1 MRRLRRELQAFGW
14 RCRRHRRRL
23 RFGSRRR
30 WLRALVVRIQ
40 KEEAHLISDKATQLV
55 YRTIGG
61 KQPLIAYCT
70 YGDVNMSLDKK
81 SNILLI
87 LTSLAFGL
95 LLLIV
100 IVSAFIPHDWAMLF
114 NMPWFIWASIL
125 DMVAYVVSITVM
137 HLVTK
142 PKIIK

>member
-1 MRRLRRELQAFGW
+1 M
-14 RCRRHRRRL
+14 
-23 RFGSRRR
+23 
-30 WLRALVVRIQ
+30 VVRIQ
-40 KEEAHLISDKATQLV
+40 KKEAHLISDKATQLV

-100 IVSAFIPHDWAMLF
+100 IVSAFIPHDWAILF
-114 NMPWFIWASIL
+114 NMPWFVWASIL

>member
-1 MRRLRRELQAFGW
+1 M
-14 RCRRHRRRL
+14 
-23 RFGSRRR
+23 
-30 WLRALVVRIQ
+30 VVRIQ
-40 KEEAHLISDKATQLV
+40 KEETLLISDKATQLV

-61 KQPLIAYCT
+61 KHPLIPYCT

>member
-1 MRRLRRELQAFGW
+1 
-14 RCRRHRRRL
+14 
-23 RFGSRRR
+23 
-30 WLRALVVRIQ
+30 
-40 KEEAHLISDKATQLV
+40 
-55 YRTIGG
+55 
-61 KQPLIAYCT
+61 
-70 YGDVNMSLDKK
+70 MSLDKK

-114 NMPWFIWASIL
+114 NMPWFVWASIL
-125 DMVAYVVSITVM
+125 NMVAYVVSITVM

>member
-1 MRRLRRELQAFGW
+1 M
-14 RCRRHRRRL
+14 
-23 RFGSRRR
+23 
-30 WLRALVVRIQ
+30 VRIQ
-40 KEEAHLISDKATQLV
+40 KEETLLISDKATQLDFS
-55 YRTIGG
+55 TIGG
-61 KQPLIAYCT
+61 KQPLIAYGT

-81 SNILLI
+81 TNILLI

-100 IVSAFIPHDWAMLF
+100 IVSAFIPCDWAMFLS
-114 NMPWFIWASIL
+114 MPWYIWASIL

-142 PKIIK
+142 PHTNQTNK